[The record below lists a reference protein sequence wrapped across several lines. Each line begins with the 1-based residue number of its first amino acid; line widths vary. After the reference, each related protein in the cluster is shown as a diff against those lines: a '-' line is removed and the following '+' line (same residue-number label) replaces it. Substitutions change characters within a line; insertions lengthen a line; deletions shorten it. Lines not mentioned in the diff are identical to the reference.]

1 MPNAD
6 NCCALLSNALA
17 RTFASC
23 ASVAPAN
30 ARVYWRAQRLAGQL
44 EEAFATRGITER
56 AKGIIAEQGCLA
68 DEAFQLLVPC
78 LSAAT

>member
-1 MPNAD
+1 VKSHLTVTPNAD

-23 ASVAPAN
+23 ASVALAN

-44 EEAFATRGITER
+44 EEAFSTRGLT
-56 AKGIIAEQGCLA
+56 EQGQGHHRRA
-68 DEAFQLLVPC
+68 GLL
-78 LSAAT
+78 S